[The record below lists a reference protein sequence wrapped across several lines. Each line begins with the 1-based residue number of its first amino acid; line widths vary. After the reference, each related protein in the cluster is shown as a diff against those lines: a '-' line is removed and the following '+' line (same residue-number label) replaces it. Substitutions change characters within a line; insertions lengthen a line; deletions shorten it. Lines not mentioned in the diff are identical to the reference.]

1 MKHCGAQKLETERLI
16 LRKYVYEDAEAMYKN
31 WASDEEVTKYLT
43 WEPHSSIKIS
53 QNIIQNWINEYSND
67 NFYHWAITLKNDP
80 NNPIGD
86 ISVVHMNEN
95 VSMAHI
101 GYCIGKAWW
110 HKGITFEAL
119 NAVMNFLFDVVD
131 VQRIE
136 SRHDSNN
143 PNSGKVMKKCA
154 MKYEGTLRR
163 SDRNNQGICDACYYA
178 LLKSER

>member
-1 MKHCGAQKLETERLI
+1 MKHCGAQTLETERLI

-110 HKGITFEAL
+110 LSLIHI
-119 NAVMNFLFDVVD
+119 
-131 VQRIE
+131 
-136 SRHDSNN
+136 
-143 PNSGKVMKKCA
+143 
-154 MKYEGTLRR
+154 
-163 SDRNNQGICDACYYA
+163 
-178 LLKSER
+178 